1 MAVLTS
7 FSTVFTF
14 KKLVDCNTTSHSLQ
28 QQQHNNIIMSSSAD
42 VARLTLALDK
52 ERKGRLLAEEKL
64 REAGKESSKQQKQNN
79 GRNYLLKKK
88 KTSYEEVNNRNLGPY
103 IKNLVLKYCKFL
115 PAGWDAYTPRARNS
129 LCYQI
134 FDGVVDVPFNCVP
147 EIYWNVNIVP
157 FISAWIVNWRS
168 NANEGIKKVFMGK
181 F

>member
-88 KTSYEEVNNRNLGPY
+88 KHL
-103 IKNLVLKYCKFL
+103 
-115 PAGWDAYTPRARNS
+115 ARNPRERHRPQS
-129 LCYQI
+129 WTRLWMQPKCPIRNRYRQMVLR
-134 FDGVVDVPFNCVP
+134 D
-147 EIYWNVNIVP
+147 
-157 FISAWIVNWRS
+157 
-168 NANEGIKKVFMGK
+168 
-181 F
+181 